1 MTIAA
6 PSASLAPDPSLDERS
21 ASFPGWRVLVGA
33 VLGLAF
39 SPGPMVFGSMG
50 LIAPFLQAEHGWNR
64 GQIMLS
70 LSLFNVAGLLVA
82 PYTGRLIDRLGV
94 RAVLL
99 PSLVLLAAGFAALA
113 YLSGSLSAFYGVA
126 FVWGAVTV
134 GTQSISYTKLI
145 SGWFVRHRGLAIGIA
160 AAGLG
165 VGYSVVPLLIARLL
179 ASMGWQAAYAVLGA
193 VVLAV
198 PLLVNWGV
206 ARPNPQV
213 AAAQGPG
220 DGMTLGEAVRT
231 PAFALMALSILL
243 ASAALT
249 GVVPHMSLMALD
261 RGFSKQEAAITAS
274 VYGLSTIVGR
284 VVVGWL
290 ADRFPAPRVAAVF
303 FGLSMAGFAMAGAL
317 GAAASLPLLIALSL
331 VIGLGFGAESDVIA
345 LLIMRYFGSRSFGAI
360 YGWLLSA
367 FLVGAS
373 IGAPLFGFAHD
384 AFHSYGVASFVATGV
399 MALAAVFM
407 LALDRQRA

>member
-1 MTIAA
+1 MNHGAA
-6 PSASLAPDPSLDERS
+6 IPLEAPAADEGSLA
-21 ASFPGWRVLVGA
+21 FPGWRVLLGA

-50 LIAPFLQAEHGWNR
+50 LIAPFLAASHGWSR
-64 GQIMLS
+64 GEIMLS
-70 LSLFNVAGLLVA
+70 LTLFNVAGLVAA
-82 PYTGRLIDRLGV
+82 PYTGRLIDRAGV

-99 PSLVLLAAGFAALA
+99 PSLVLLAAGFAVLA
-113 YLSGSLSAFYGVA
+113 FFSTTLWAFYGVA

-145 SGWFVRHRGLAIGIA
+145 SGWFERRRGLAIGIA

-165 VGYSVVPLLIARLL
+165 VGYSIVPLLMVRLL
-179 ASMGWQAAYAVLGA
+179 AGLGWQAAYGVLGL

-198 PLLVNWGV
+198 PFLVNWVV
-206 ARPNPQV
+206 AHPNPQ
-213 AAAQGPG
+213 ASREHGPA

-231 PAFALMALSILL
+231 PAFAVMAISILL

-249 GVVPHMSLMALD
+249 GVVPHMALMALD
-261 RGFSKQEAAITAS
+261 RGFSKGDAAATAS
-274 VYGLSTIVGR
+274 VYGLSTIIGR

-290 ADRFPAPRVAAVF
+290 ADHFPATRVAAVF

-317 GAAASLPLLIALSL
+317 GAAASLPLLMALSL

-345 LLIMRYFGSRSFGAI
+345 LLIMRYFGRRSFGAI

-384 AFHSYGVASFVATGV
+384 AFHSYGVACFVATGV
-399 MALAAVFM
+399 MALAVVFM
-407 LALDRQRA
+407 LVLDRQHHG